1 MKFILH
7 EVKLWFHEKN
17 QTAKS
22 YEFLPNKINV
32 ITGAS
37 TTGKTSFW
45 NIIDYCLLAEK
56 ENIASEVNDKV
67 KWFGIRFSIN
77 NKEITILRRSKVNNV
92 VSSDIYFGFNGFP
105 VEPYANFII
114 GDAKNFLDREFGV
127 EDNFKY
133 PLKKIDKNKSLI
145 LSYRHFLLFNSLTQ
159 MMVDAPETY
168 FDTTHYGKKEYD
180 QALPYVF
187 DLATG
192 IRDFGI
198 IAAKK
203 RIDEIEAELT
213 KIKKNNKIIIK
224 ENKEFNDGIFEII
237 NQCKK
242 LNVIDY
248 DQAFDDQEEALKLIQ
263 KSIDNIDKS
272 ARNEKILEEIDSLS
286 STKRKIKT
294 KIFSINQYQ
303 KEYDLYRKNLEKYA
317 DSLQPIKFIQENLS
331 DQLIDSYEVKTFIE
345 VLESSLMNIKNS
357 INKKPEKP
365 LNFSVEI
372 DLLNKE
378 LNIIEEKIKE
388 LSSFQDN
395 FQSQA
400 DKLISIGEVKHALR
414 DILNKKPTKTINVD
428 ESEKLYKELMVNK
441 ELINTMP
448 QRGFKMS
455 TLLDGCIQRNFDLI
469 KSLSAYKDSRVVF
482 NKEISVLQLYPYGQL
497 FPLDNIGSASNYMF
511 LHLCFFLGFHEHIIL
526 NTENKYVPEFL
537 FIDQPSQP
545 YFGGDSDD
553 ESKLL
558 DVFNLLNLFLKFMV
572 EDNEVD
578 FQILL
583 VEHASKDYW
592 VNNNFEYFHTV
603 DEFLGGKGLIPKE
616 VFNR

>member
-198 IAAKK
+198 
-203 RIDEIEAELT
+203 
-213 KIKKNNKIIIK
+213 
-224 ENKEFNDGIFEII
+224 
-237 NQCKK
+237 
-242 LNVIDY
+242 
-248 DQAFDDQEEALKLIQ
+248 
-263 KSIDNIDKS
+263 
-272 ARNEKILEEIDSLS
+272 
-286 STKRKIKT
+286 
-294 KIFSINQYQ
+294 
-303 KEYDLYRKNLEKYA
+303 
-317 DSLQPIKFIQENLS
+317 
-331 DQLIDSYEVKTFIE
+331 
-345 VLESSLMNIKNS
+345 NS
-357 INKKPEKP
+357 
-365 LNFSVEI
+365 
-372 DLLNKE
+372 
-378 LNIIEEKIKE
+378 
-388 LSSFQDN
+388 
-395 FQSQA
+395 
-400 DKLISIGEVKHALR
+400 HR
-414 DILNKKPTKTINVD
+414 
-428 ESEKLYKELMVNK
+428 
-441 ELINTMP
+441 
-448 QRGFKMS
+448 
-455 TLLDGCIQRNFDLI
+455 
-469 KSLSAYKDSRVVF
+469 
-482 NKEISVLQLYPYGQL
+482 
-497 FPLDNIGSASNYMF
+497 
-511 LHLCFFLGFHEHIIL
+511 IIL
-526 NTENKYVPEFL
+526 
-537 FIDQPSQP
+537 
-545 YFGGDSDD
+545 
-553 ESKLL
+553 
-558 DVFNLLNLFLKFMV
+558 
-572 EDNEVD
+572 
-578 FQILL
+578 
-583 VEHASKDYW
+583 
-592 VNNNFEYFHTV
+592 
-603 DEFLGGKGLIPKE
+603 
-616 VFNR
+616 